1 MLPDV
6 VSQTHSTHRIFIEY
20 CIVFK
25 LNSIRGSISVPTQA
39 LTIYRERVLARYEHT
54 SRSLFSHTIRIFA
67 YKSYVNKPLPLS
79 RSHSVFG
86 RLLYTCQHC
95 WAGWLCW
102 CFFFSQFSDES
113 APVYTLKIHNS
124 SELQLGPTLNYANIF
139 GIYAVASYCCCGIF
153 YMLYYSDSFGS
164 LVLSMLVVGDF
175 HAPHE
180 RILYGMETEKF
191 RKIKWKWESDL
202 SSKSSASEQ
211 S

>member
-95 WAGWLCW
+95 WTGWLCW
-102 CFFFSQFSDES
+102 CFFFRNSRMNRHQYIHLKYTTVVNCNLDQLWIMRIYLEYMLLLATVVVAYFICYIIAIAL
-113 APVYTLKIHNS
+113 APW
-124 SELQLGPTLNYANIF
+124 
-139 GIYAVASYCCCGIF
+139 CCQCWLLGIF
-153 YMLYYSDSFGS
+153 MHPTREYYM
-164 LVLSMLVVGDF
+164 
-175 HAPHE
+175 
-180 RILYGMETEKF
+180 
-191 RKIKWKWESDL
+191 KWKPKNL
-202 SSKSSASEQ
+202 GK
-211 S
+211 

>member
-1 MLPDV
+1 MLINRCLCLV
-6 VSQTHSTHRIFIEY
+6 LIQYLAVCFI
-20 CIVFK
+20 
-25 LNSIRGSISVPTQA
+25 
-39 LTIYRERVLARYEHT
+39 LANT
-54 SRSLFSHTIRIFA
+54 
-67 YKSYVNKPLPLS
+67 
-79 RSHSVFG
+79 
-86 RLLYTCQHC
+86 
-95 WAGWLCW
+95 AGLAGYAGV
-102 CFFFSQFSDES
+102 FFFSQFSDES

-191 RKIKWKWESDL
+191 RKIK
-202 SSKSSASEQ
+202 
-211 S
+211 